1 MIRDGQV
8 PTCIGETGITKS
20 PVRSHHLPRLEGWLN
35 GKAVPES
42 TVKTVLLRNN
52 FQ

>member
-1 MIRDGQV
+1 MLRDGQI
-8 PTCIGETGITKS
+8 PTYIRETGITKS
-20 PVRSHHLPRLEGWLN
+20 PVRTHYLPRLDEWLN